1 MSSNNPDLYM
11 KIERNVV
18 VTERK
23 VKLSDIAKFECI
35 DKNIINHI
43 NTITVLTFPKERV
56 APYVVSVLKIIEM
69 IHEIYPNITVNNEG
83 ETSFVINLK
92 EKEPAKCIKI
102 IKALFVCMIAFF
114 GASFSIMTFNNDV
127 GLDTMFIQLYSL
139 MTGYE
144 SSGFTVLE
152 ISYSLGIGVGILI
165 FFNHF
170 KYKKAESDPTPIQ
183 VEMEMYEEDLE
194 TALIDTASRKGEI
207 IDVD

>member
-1 MSSNNPDLYM
+1 
-11 KIERNVV
+11 
-18 VTERK
+18 
-23 VKLSDIAKFECI
+23 
-35 DKNIINHI
+35 
-43 NTITVLTFPKERV
+43 
-56 APYVVSVLKIIEM
+56 
-69 IHEIYPNITVNNEG
+69 
-83 ETSFVINLK
+83 
-92 EKEPAKCIKI
+92 
-102 IKALFVCMIAFF
+102 
-114 GASFSIMTFNNDV
+114 MTFNNDV